1 MPDDRLTWRGGE
13 GPCVNFRQL
22 TYFIAVA
29 EELHFGRAAERLD
42 MAQPPLSRQIKQL
55 EDELQAVLFNRG
67 RSAITLT
74 QAGERLLK
82 RGKAI
87 LAQVEDTKLELR
99 RLGQGAE
106 GRLRIGF
113 VGSATFGILPNIIR
127 SYRANY
133 PEVNLSL
140 MPMNNAKLHRA
151 LVSRELDIAFA
162 RPTLK
167 DPEFLSKQLMEEQL
181 ILALPDLVDTG
192 TRTVAKLERLETH
205 HLILYPEHPR
215 PSYADMVLNAVEAAG
230 FRAPLRIWC
239 MDLQTALSLVAVSE
253 GVCVVPESVANAPRK
268 DMKFL
273 NIEPEIART
282 ELSVSYRLDEQSV
295 HVKNFVTVAQ
305 KVARKSPLRK

>member
-1 MPDDRLTWRGGE
+1 M
-13 GPCVNFRQL
+13 NFKQL

-55 EDELQAVLFNRG
+55 EDELEAILFNRG

-87 LAQVEDTKLELR
+87 VAQLEDTRLEVR

-133 PEVNLSL
+133 PEMNLSL
-140 MPMNNAKLHRA
+140 TPMNNAQLYRA
-151 LVSRELDIAFA
+151 LVSREIDVAFA

-167 DPEFLSKQLMEEQL
+167 DPEFLSKHLVEEKL
-181 ILALPDLVDTG
+181 ILALPDIVDTG
-192 TRTVAKLERLETH
+192 NRTVAKLERLMTH
-205 HLILYPEHPR
+205 NVILYPERPR
-215 PSYADMVLNAVEAAG
+215 PSYADMVIKAVEDAG
-230 FRAPLRIWC
+230 FKAPMRLWC
-239 MDLQTALSLVAVSE
+239 MDLQTALSLVAVGE
-253 GVCVVPESVANAPRK
+253 GVCIVPESVSNAPRK
-268 DMKFL
+268 GMKFL

-282 ELSVSYRLDEQSV
+282 ELSVNYRVDEQGV
-295 HVKNFVTVAQ
+295 HVKNFVNIAQ
-305 KVARKSPLRK
+305 KVARKSPVKK

>member
-1 MPDDRLTWRGGE
+1 M
-13 GPCVNFRQL
+13 NFRQL
-22 TYFIAVA
+22 SYFISVA

-42 MAQPPLSRQIKQL
+42 MAQPPLSRAIKQF
-55 EDELQAVLFNRG
+55 EEEIEATLFNRG

-74 QAGERLLK
+74 QAGERLLE

-87 LAQVEDTKLELR
+87 MAQLEDVQLEVR

-133 PEVNLSL
+133 PEVNLNL
-140 MPMNNAKLHRA
+140 IPMNNADLHRA
-151 LVSRELDIAFA
+151 LVSRELDVAFA

-167 DPEFLSKQLMEEQL
+167 DSEFLSKHLMEEKL
-181 ILALPDLVDTG
+181 ILALPDIVDTG
-192 TRTVAKLERLETH
+192 TRTVAKLERLLTH
-205 HLILYPEHPR
+205 NLILYPERPR
-215 PSYADMVLNAVEAAG
+215 PSYADMVLKAVKDAG
-230 FRAPLRIWC
+230 FEAPMRIWC
-239 MDLQTALSLVAVSE
+239 MDLQTALSLVAVGE

-268 DMKFL
+268 GMKFL

-282 ELSVSYRLDEQSV
+282 ELSLNYRLDEQGV
-295 HVKNFVTVAQ
+295 HVKNFVSLAQ
-305 KVARKSPLRK
+305 KVAKKSPVKK

>member
-1 MPDDRLTWRGGE
+1 M
-13 GPCVNFRQL
+13 NFKQL

-55 EDELQAVLFNRG
+55 EDDLEAILFNRG

-74 QAGERLLK
+74 QAGERLLE

-87 LAQVEDTKLELR
+87 TAQLEDTRLEVR

-133 PEVNLSL
+133 PEMNLSL
-140 MPMNNAKLHRA
+140 TPMNNAELYRA
-151 LVSRELDIAFA
+151 LVSREIDVAFA

-167 DPEFLSKQLMEEQL
+167 DPEFLSKHLIEEKL
-181 ILALPDLVDTG
+181 ILALPDVVDTG
-192 TRTVAKLERLETH
+192 NRTVAKLERLMTH
-205 HLILYPEHPR
+205 NLILYPERPR
-215 PSYADMVLNAVEAAG
+215 PSYADMVIKAVENAG
-230 FRAPLRIWC
+230 FKAPLRIWC
-239 MDLQTALSLVAVSE
+239 MDLQTALSLVAVGE
-253 GVCVVPESVANAPRK
+253 GVCIVPESVANAPRRG
-268 DMKFL
+268 MKFL

-282 ELSVSYRLDEQSV
+282 ELSVNYRLDEQGV
-295 HVKNFVTVAQ
+295 HVKNFVSMAQ
-305 KVARKSPLRK
+305 KVARKSPVKK